1 MRFATIGAVVG
12 AIGALALVG
21 TASAS
26 ADSTSCQTA
35 GSIKLS
41 PGLTTTPQV
50 QNVTLKGTLSECAST
65 ESEVTSGK
73 YVAHFKTAEAIS
85 CTNLGAGGVG
95 AAPEESKVVLK
106 LKPKAMGG
114 GNPSGPISVDI
125 QEGSPQPLTGSIT
138 SEGAFFEDLISGSI
152 TQTYTGGETCGIP
165 PEGKKNAKKVNK
177 GTYSGTLSI
186 S

>member
-1 MRFATIGAVVG
+1 MRIIRIAAVVG
-12 AIGALALVG
+12 VFGALALVG

-41 PGLTTTPQV
+41 PGLTATPQV
-50 QNVTLKGTLSECAST
+50 QNVTLKGTLGECEST
-65 ESEVTSGK
+65 ESEVASGK

-85 CTNLGAGGVG
+85 CANLVSGGVG
-95 AAPEESKVVLK
+95 AAEGSKIVLK
-106 LKPKAMGG
+106 LSPKAG

-125 QEGSPQPLTGSIT
+125 QEGSPQPLSGSIT

-165 PEGKKNAKKVNK
+165 PEGKKKAKKVNK
-177 GTYSGTLSI
+177 GSYAGTLSI